1 MKFSSCR
8 GPGLRDTRAHA
19 KPYRSTV
26 PRIFHACRGRRG
38 ASNKSPQ
45 KREKVVGPR
54 LSRGPARRR
63 HVAGMRPHDR
73 RDRSF
78 GSPAPESPSR
88 HRDWTTLP
96 DARKDGTMQNPTE
109 IVTIARSLSGKVTAK
124 SGMRSHYPSPPSPTP
139 HPCPLE
145 FFPLWRWI
153 LLVSRFVCSHFRRI
167 NRFTAHA
174 RDIDSGIALECAQQ
188 VHPRT
193 GAALLGI
200 KIFYKRGEPHKSAAL
215 GTIAFKEYTVR
226 TNQL

>member
-1 MKFSSCR
+1 LHRDESPPASERASEQKCATREPRAAAKCNRPILTTKAYHVCRPAGPGPTLPHPSSPLLSSRAMKFSSCR

-78 GSPAPESPSR
+78 GSPAPEPPSR

-96 DARKDGTMQNPTE
+96 DARKDGTMQNLTE
-109 IVTIARSLSGKVTAK
+109 IVTIARSLSGVTAK
-124 SGMRSHYPSPPSPTP
+124 SGMRSHYAPF
-139 HPCPLE
+139 CLLE
-145 FFPLWRWI
+145 FFRLRRWML
-153 LLVSRFVCSHFRRI
+153 LLVRLF
-167 NRFTAHA
+167 
-174 RDIDSGIALECAQQ
+174 
-188 VHPRT
+188 
-193 GAALLGI
+193 
-200 KIFYKRGEPHKSAAL
+200 
-215 GTIAFKEYTVR
+215 AFPPDK
-226 TNQL
+226 